1 MAWRCG
7 SLTTRFSQH
16 GRAIAE
22 NAPDASVDFH
32 TAPYDLPA
40 GRPHVVLT
48 HQLRGRILNA
58 DPVVEPRIE
67 SSSNALVAVL
77 VPSPSVKRLNL
88 IDLVM
93 ARYDALFSEEFSYES
108 PVDMQRRGA
117 ADVPER
123 LEVVFFRHFELP
135 FPESVEVT

>member
-1 MAWRCG
+1 MG
-7 SLTTRFSQH
+7 SEDVYKRQ
-16 GRAIAE
+16 AE

-32 TAPYDLPA
+32 TAAHDLPA

-48 HQLRGRILNA
+48 HQLRGRILHA

-88 IDLVM
+88 IDLIM

-108 PVDMQRRGA
+108 PVDVQRRRTPN
-117 ADVPER
+117 VPE
-123 LEVVFFRHFELP
+123 LPEVDDFDHFEFPLP
-135 FPESVEVT
+135 NNI